1 MAYEIIDENRI
12 PVALGV
18 SNADGETIIPIQ
30 ANPVT
35 CALKTDKSIGG
46 SDLGQGND
54 KRDENRKVAFMAVS
68 AVDGVTPVAI
78 YADSVT
84 GALLVT
90 IV

>member
-1 MAYEIIDENRI
+1 MTTILDENRI

-18 SNADGETIIPIQ
+18 SDTDGTTIVPIKANATGNSLCT
-30 ANPVT
+30 
-35 CALKTDKSIGG
+35 LKGTTGTDY
-46 SDLGQGND
+46 GQGDD

-84 GALLVT
+84 GALLVKT
-90 IV
+90 V